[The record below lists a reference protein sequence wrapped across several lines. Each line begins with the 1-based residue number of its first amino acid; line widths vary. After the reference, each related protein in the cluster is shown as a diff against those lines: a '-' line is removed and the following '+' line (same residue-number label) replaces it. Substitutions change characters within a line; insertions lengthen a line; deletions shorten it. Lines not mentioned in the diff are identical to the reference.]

1 MAGEIPHRD
10 PSSWIASNLPSTSTR
25 NDSSNQALVP
35 KKLPLS
41 RGRVTGARRG
51 QCRGVPCSC
60 ASALGAAAQ
69 PTEGRREQEAMLIK
83 PTSGGEVQ
91 VAGQR
96 QADGAPQGMH
106 AKSQIGRCRSPCR
119 GRLLLPVAVEG
130 GLAGGRERPRD
141 AGGPVCPSARCGACS
156 VGQAIIHASIRQAIH
171 PFIHAVTI
179 LQQHDSRAEHE
190 HSTYKEQE
198 QARHVAGAMGHR
210 IAPHQ

>member
-96 QADGAPQGMH
+96 QADGGATGDARKESDWALQITVPGASAP
-106 AKSQIGRCRSPCR
+106 AS
-119 GRLLLPVAVEG
+119 
-130 GLAGGRERPRD
+130 
-141 AGGPVCPSARCGACS
+141 CS
-156 VGQAIIHASIRQAIH
+156 
-171 PFIHAVTI
+171 
-179 LQQHDSRAEHE
+179 
-190 HSTYKEQE
+190 
-198 QARHVAGAMGHR
+198 
-210 IAPHQ
+210 